1 MRGNDAARY
10 EAHLVGYG
18 LKGRLANR
26 CLGPVP
32 GYGWGWEYDHG
43 TGNHTELQT

>member
-32 GYGWGWEYDHG
+32 LGQAMCGDGSATLAG
-43 TGNHTELQT
+43 AIT